1 MHFLCQNK
9 ELTRRGALLD
19 FIVTNKGR
27 LLRDVKVR
35 GSPAPNDM
43 VAQNLERMEQD
54 PSSGLEERRLAYSGI
69 CLEESHGIQSFESSE
84 VQESGLIFKV
94 HLLQIEKQFIPS
106 SRKSKAA

>member
-1 MHFLCQNK
+1 MQFLCQNK

-54 PSSGLEERRLAYSGI
+54 PSSGLEERRLWLIQGYVWKNPMGYSP
-69 CLEESHGIQSFESSE
+69 LKA
-84 VQESGLIFKV
+84 VR
-94 HLLQIEKQFIPS
+94 
-106 SRKSKAA
+106 SRKVG